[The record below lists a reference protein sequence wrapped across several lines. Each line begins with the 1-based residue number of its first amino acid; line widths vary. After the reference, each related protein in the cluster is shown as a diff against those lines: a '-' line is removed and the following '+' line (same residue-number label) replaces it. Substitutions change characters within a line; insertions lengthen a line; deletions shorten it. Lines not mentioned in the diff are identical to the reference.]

1 MVTTLQ
7 LIVKLNFMRI
17 DKQLLKTVFKSLYD
31 SSLKN
36 ISVISSVIHSNLSEE
51 ATDFILRLMEA
62 DHYKPLYLG
71 CYIKMPII
79 KDKINIHY
87 EVDILSDMGL
97 YEDGYVYGKILYSGS
112 WERHDDFNP
121 FEGSMQVECYGHDK
135 NNKLTTFSENIK
147 TGLLTFVNKE
157 DIKYFK

>member
-1 MVTTLQ
+1 MVTTLP

-31 SSLKN
+31 SSSKN
-36 ISVISSVIHSNLSEE
+36 ISIISGVIHSNLSDE
-51 ATDFILRLMEA
+51 ATDFILRLMDM
-62 DHYKPLYLG
+62 DHYDLLYLG
-71 CYIKMPII
+71 CYVKMPIL
-79 KDKINIHY
+79 KDKINLHY

-112 WERHDDFNP
+112 WERDDFNS
-121 FEGSMQVECYGHDK
+121 FEGTMQVECYGHDK
-135 NNKLTTFSENIK
+135 NNKLKTFSENIK
-147 TGLLTFVNKE
+147 TGLLTFINKE